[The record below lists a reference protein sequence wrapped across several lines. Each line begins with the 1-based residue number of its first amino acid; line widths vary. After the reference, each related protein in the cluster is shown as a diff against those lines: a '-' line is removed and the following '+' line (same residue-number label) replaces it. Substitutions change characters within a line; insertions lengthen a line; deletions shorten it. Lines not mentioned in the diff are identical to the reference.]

1 MKTKRAFGE
10 AIALWEATRQTATD
24 DDFATL
30 ENAERVILAHTPTS
44 LDDAATMLEVV
55 MEQRGDGRSDGLDL
69 RAIERVVSLLRKG
82 GIGDSRSGQTAGAVV
97 AFRTSP
103 A

>member
-10 AIALWEATRQTATD
+10 AITLWEATRQKATD

-30 ENAERVILAHTPTS
+30 ENAERVILAHMPTS
-44 LDDAATMLEVV
+44 LADAATMLEVV

-69 RAIERVVSLLRKG
+69 RAIERIVSLLRN
-82 GIGDSRSGQTAGAVV
+82 SGSMDARPVQVAGAVIG
-97 AFRTSP
+97 FRTSQ